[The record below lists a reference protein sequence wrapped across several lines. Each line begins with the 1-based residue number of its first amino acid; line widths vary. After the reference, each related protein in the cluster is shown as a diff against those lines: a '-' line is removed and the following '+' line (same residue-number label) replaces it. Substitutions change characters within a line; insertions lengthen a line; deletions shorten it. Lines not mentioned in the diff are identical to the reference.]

1 MIGADVNSARFARV
15 DEATANVAAFLSDDV
30 VVEEAV
36 AASIVFDEADSDL
49 LDDDV
54 ALGEAACGDLLNDDV
69 ALCEAACGD
78 LLNHDV
84 DEDDE
89 EGDSFVPKPVGDIPS
104 RSEPCCRLP
113 VGDILAKSEPIFFT
127 SAPFGDRVPVERFVD
142 AARV

>member
-36 AASIVFDEADSDL
+36 AASIVFDEADS
-49 LDDDV
+49 
-54 ALGEAACGDLLNDDV
+54 DLLNDDV

-127 SAPFGDRVPVERFVD
+127 SAPFGDRVPVERLVD